1 MNKNDRVIQP
11 IKAHWASHWL
21 MAVVSPSKKKERKKA
36 HRGSLS
42 LSNHKY

>member
-21 MAVVSPSKKKERKKA
+21 DGRSQEKERE
-36 HRGSLS
+36 RPLFSLFII
-42 LSNHKY
+42 YF

>member
-21 MAVVSPSKKKERKKA
+21 MAVVSPSKKKERKKESPPWLSF
-36 HRGSLS
+36 SL
-42 LSNHKY
+42 